1 MKLQK
6 TDDLDEQIAM
16 GKEIVLRHPEL
27 YGGELSQNY
36 LRIINR
42 IKRDIPYDTE
52 TLFYIATYNYWMYGF
67 NTKEVFFYDLLGK
80 SVAEKEEYIS
90 YMDRLNYTRHLNR
103 AEDQH
108 IFANKMETYQLLRD
122 YYGRKVIQMGGR
134 DNSPAGIF

>member
-67 NTKEVFFYDLLGK
+67 NTKEVKIY
-80 SVAEKEEYIS
+80 
-90 YMDRLNYTRHLNR
+90 
-103 AEDQH
+103 
-108 IFANKMETYQLLRD
+108 ETI
-122 YYGRKVIQMGGR
+122 RK
-134 DNSPAGIF
+134 